1 MLGNGTSRLADR
13 YCPVLLHPVAVRG
26 GEGRK
31 ICKPIAGKS
40 ADTPICYRPERQCRQ
55 MNQAIK
61 KKPMQYEQTAFDEMS
76 RWQMKMQRR
85 PSLLNRLS
93 KGVQTKINSYIP
105 EKVHNA
111 ITATLKQMIRGVL
124 FGAKFTTR
132 SPAPVVSLQQ
142 TEEAVERLIK
152 NYRHTAAA
160 EGGITGAGGIL
171 LGLADFPILLGIKLK
186 MLFDIAA
193 LYGFDVKD
201 YKERVYLLHI
211 FELAF
216 SSQEHRR
223 RVYLKMNDWERQK
236 ALLPDDIHQ
245 FEWRSFQ
252 QEYRDY
258 IDLAKMAQLVP
269 GIGAVVGIVANYT
282 LINQLGATAMNAYR
296 MRLYSPVKGLE
307 KK

>member
-1 MLGNGTSRLADR
+1 MTDYDQNAFAELRL
-13 YCPVLLHPVAVRG
+13 
-26 GEGRK
+26 
-31 ICKPIAGKS
+31 
-40 ADTPICYRPERQCRQ
+40 
-55 MNQAIK
+55 
-61 KKPMQYEQTAFDEMS
+61 
-76 RWQMKMQRR
+76 WQKKMQSK
-85 PSLLNRLS
+85 PSLLNKLS
-93 KGVQTKINSYIP
+93 KKVQVKINSYIP
-105 EKVHNA
+105 EKVHKA
-111 ITATLKQMIRGVL
+111 ITVTLKQMIKGVL
-124 FGAKFTTR
+124 FGAKITTR
-132 SPAPVVSLQQ
+132 KPVVVDTLQT
-142 TEEAVERLIK
+142 TEEAVEKLIT

-223 RVYLKMNDWERQK
+223 NIYEKMNNWEVQKKSFPEDINQFDWR
-236 ALLPDDIHQ
+236 A
-245 FEWRSFQ
+245 FQ

-269 GIGAVVGIVANYT
+269 GIGAVVGVVVNYK
-282 LINQLGATAMNAYR
+282 LINQLGTTAMNAYR
-296 MRLYSPVKGLE
+296 MRLQQSTSLPLYPAS
-307 KK
+307 